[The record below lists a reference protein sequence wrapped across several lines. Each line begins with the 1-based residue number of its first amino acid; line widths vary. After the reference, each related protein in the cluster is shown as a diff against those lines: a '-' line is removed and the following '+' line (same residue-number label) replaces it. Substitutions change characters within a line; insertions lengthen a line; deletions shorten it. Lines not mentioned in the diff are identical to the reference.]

1 MSLELNNQPWPVF
14 SEDEIELVS
23 SILRSGKVN
32 YWTGD
37 QGKIFEKEFAEYL
50 GVNYAIAL
58 ANGTLA
64 LELALN
70 ILGIS
75 KGDEVIVPSRTY
87 IATASAV
94 ALNDAI
100 PVVADVERDSG
111 NISAATIEKV
121 RTSRTKAIIVVHL
134 AGWPC
139 DMNSIM
145 SYAKEHNLLVI
156 EDCAQAHGAS
166 ISGKKVGSFGD
177 AAAFSFCQDKIMTT
191 CGEGGMVTFNDRDK
205 WYQAWSFKDHG
216 KDYDTVFHKDH
227 SPGFRWLVSSFGS
240 NYRMTEMQSAV
251 GRYQLEK
258 LDEWIS
264 IRQRNAKILHKAF
277 EGIPLVRL
285 PVPPEG
291 FNHACYKYYI
301 YLNPHRLSKDYTRDK
316 VMKELNENGIPCFSG
331 TCSEIYL
338 EQAFQESNLGPE
350 QRLAISKELGETSL
364 MFLVDPT
371 FSENDM
377 RQISEVTRKIFLNAG
392 D

>member
-1 MSLELNNQPWPVF
+1 MKINNQPWPVF
-14 SEDEIELVS
+14 SEDEIKLVNS
-23 SILRSGKVN
+23 VLRSGKVN

-37 QGKIFEKEFAEYL
+37 QGRLFEKEFAAYL
-50 GVNYAIAL
+50 GVDYAIAL

-70 ILGIS
+70 VCGIS
-75 KGDEVIVPSRTY
+75 KNDEVVVPSRTY

-94 ALNDAI
+94 AVNGARPI
-100 PVVADVERDSG
+100 VTDVDRDSG
-111 NISAATIEKV
+111 NITSETIERV
-121 RTSRTKAIIVVHL
+121 RTTKTKAIIVVHL

-139 DMNSIM
+139 DMNSII

-166 ISGKKVGSFGD
+166 ISGKKIGSFGD

-191 CGEGGMVTFNDRDK
+191 CGEGGMVTFKDRDK
-205 WYQAWSFKDHG
+205 WYKAWSYKDHG
-216 KDYDTVFHKDH
+216 KDYDTVYRKDH

-251 GRYQLEK
+251 GRYQLKK
-258 LDEWIS
+258 LDDWIS
-264 IRQRNAKILHKAF
+264 IRQRNANILHKAF
-277 EGIPLVRL
+277 EGIPLIRL
-285 PVPPEG
+285 SEPPQE

-301 YLNPHRLSKDYTRDK
+301 YLNLDKLSYAYTRDK
-316 VMKELNENGIPCFSG
+316 IMEELNQIGVQCFSG

-338 EQAFQESNLGPE
+338 EEVFQKSNLGPQ
-350 QRLAISKELGETSL
+350 QRLPISKELGETSL

-371 FSENDM
+371 FSENEM
-377 RQISEVTRKIFLNAG
+377 KHIAEVSKKVFLKAQK
-392 D
+392 